1 MLVLISL
8 AAIVLA
14 MVGLGSRPVQIKIGR
29 SPWSGVMV
37 GHATA
42 DLPESGPARPA
53 LGMAVAIAAA
63 KISDVV
69 LNVCFTPRSSSGS
82 IWAAVASGVI
92 KPYALQPEL
101 YNGVI
106 MTICQD
112 DKDWSRAIVDFLTQC
127 PVALKAARHLDRK
140 AKR

>member
-29 SPWSGVMV
+29 NPWSGVMV

-53 LGMAVAIAAA
+53 PGMAVAIAAA

-69 LNVCFTPRSSSGS
+69 LNVLFTPRNSSGF
-82 IWAAVASGVI
+82 
-92 KPYALQPEL
+92 PRAL
-101 YNGVI
+101 
-106 MTICQD
+106 
-112 DKDWSRAIVDFLTQC
+112 
-127 PVALKAARHLDRK
+127 
-140 AKR
+140 